1 MKKDIIA
8 IIGLGYWG
16 TIVTNTV
23 VSMNKFKKIY
33 VYDSDHQRIKDIK
46 KKFGSKISYT
56 NFDKIKNDNQIKN
69 IFLATPPRVNYKLL
83 TTLIKKNKN
92 ILIEKPGLTNLSYY
106 KKIKKKIEM
115 SKSRLSFGYIY
126 IYNEYIKF
134 IKKII
139 DTNKLG
145 KIKYINLQRQNFGPI
160 RNKVS
165 AAFDLATHDI
175 SILYYLL
182 NKKII
187 LKKSINHDILG
198 KKNFDIS
205 FLNLICGDI
214 KIDINVSWLNPEKI
228 RKIIIIGSKKMLL
241 FDEMDMQEPI
251 KIYNNYVAFPKIDK
265 FTKYFF
271 NQSKYIFKGKSRSIK
286 LKETKPLNNEI
297 IEFLKKKQSITDLN
311 FSENIIKIIK
321 NIHKKQL

>member
-1 MKKDIIA
+1 MKKDTIA

-33 VYDSDHQRIKDIK
+33 VYDIDNQRMINIK
-46 KKFGSKISYT
+46 KKFGSKVIYT
-56 NFDKIKNDNQIKN
+56 TFNKIKNDDQIKN
-69 IFLATPPRVNYKLL
+69 IFLATPPKDNYRILS
-83 TTLIKKNKN
+83 TLIKKDKN
-92 ILIEKPGLTNLSYY
+92 ILIEKPGLINLSNY
-106 KKIKKKIEM
+106 KKIKKEIKK

-126 IYNEYIKF
+126 VYNEYIRY

-139 DTNKLG
+139 DSNKLG

-175 SILYYLL
+175 SILYYIL

-187 LKKSINHDILG
+187 LKDSINHDILG
-198 KKNFDIS
+198 KKNYDIS
-205 FLNLICGDI
+205 FLNLKSSDI

-228 RKIIIIGSKKMLL
+228 RKMIIIGSKKMLL
-241 FDEMDMQEPI
+241 FDEMNINEPI

-271 NQSKYIFKGKSRSIK
+271 NQSKYIFKGKSKSIK
-286 LKETKPLNNEI
+286 LKETKALNNEI
-297 IEFLKKKQSITDLN
+297 KDFLKKKQNITDLK
-311 FSENIIKIIK
+311 FSESIVKIIK
-321 NIHKKQL
+321 DIHK

>member
-1 MKKDIIA
+1 MKKDTIA

-33 VYDSDHQRIKDIK
+33 VFDNDNQKIKNIK
-46 KKFGSKISYT
+46 KKFGSKIIYT
-56 NFDKIKNDNQIKN
+56 SLKKIKDNDQIRN
-69 IFLATPPRVNYKLL
+69 IFLATPPKNNYKLL
-83 TTLIKKNKN
+83 SILIKKDKN

-106 KKIKKKIEM
+106 KKIKKQLK
-115 SKSRLSFGYIY
+115 KTNSRLSFGYIY
-126 IYNEYIKF
+126 VYNDYIKY

-139 DTNKLG
+139 NTNKLG
-145 KIKYINLQRQNFGPI
+145 KVKYINLQRQNFGPI

-175 SILYYLL
+175 SILYYIL
-182 NKKII
+182 NKKIT
-187 LKKSINHDILG
+187 LKNSINHDILG
-198 KKNFDIS
+198 KKNYDIS
-205 FLNLICGDI
+205 FLNLKSDDI

-228 RKIIIIGSKKMLL
+228 RKMIIIGSKKMLL
-241 FDEMDMQEPI
+241 FDEMNIYEPI

-271 NQSKYIFKGKSRSIK
+271 NQSRYIFRGRSKSIK

-297 IEFLKKKQSITDLN
+297 EEFLKKKQNITDLK
-311 FSENIIKIIK
+311 FSENIVKIIK
-321 NIHKKQL
+321 NIHR

>member
-1 MKKDIIA
+1 MKKEIIA
-8 IIGLGYWG
+8 IVGLGYWG

-23 VSMNKFKKIY
+23 VSMNKFRKIY
-33 VYDSDHQRIKDIK
+33 VFDNDTQKIKNIK
-46 KKFGSKISYT
+46 KKFGNKIEYISF
-56 NFDKIKNDNQIKN
+56 NKIKNDDQIKN
-69 IFLATPPRVNYKLL
+69 IFLATPPKVNFKLL
-83 TTLIKKNKN
+83 NTLICKNKN
-92 ILIEKPGLTNLSYY
+92 ILIEKPGLTNLSQYR
-106 KKIKKKIEM
+106 KIKDMMKKT
-115 SKSRLSFGYIY
+115 KSNLSFGYIY
-126 IYNEYIKF
+126 IYNDYIKY
-134 IKKII
+134 IKRII
-139 DTNKLG
+139 NSNELG
-145 KIKYINLQRQNFGPI
+145 KIRYINLQRQNFGPI

-205 FLNLICGDI
+205 FLNLRAGEI

-241 FDEMDMQEPI
+241 FDEMNISDPV
-251 KIYNNYVAFPKIDK
+251 KIYNNYVSFPKIDK

-286 LKETKPLNNEI
+286 FEETKPLNNEI
-297 IEFLKKKQSITDLN
+297 NEFLKNNESITN
-311 FSENIIKIIK
+311 IKFSENIIKTIK
-321 NIHKKQL
+321 NIHR

>member
-1 MKKDIIA
+1 MKKETIA
-8 IIGLGYWG
+8 IVGLGYWG

-23 VSMNKFKKIY
+23 VSMNKFRKIY
-33 VYDSDHQRIKDIK
+33 VFDNDLQRVKNIKE
-46 KKFGSKISYT
+46 KFGHKIEYI
-56 NFDKIKNDNQIKN
+56 NFNEIKNNDQIKN
-69 IFLATPPRVNYKLL
+69 IFLATPPKVNFKLL
-83 TTLIKKNKN
+83 NILIKKNKN
-92 ILIEKPGLTNLSYY
+92 ILIEKPGLTNLSQY
-106 KKIKKKIEM
+106 KIIKNKIKK
-115 SKSRLSFGYIY
+115 SKSNLSFGYIY
-126 IYNEYIKF
+126 IYNNYIKF

-139 DTNKLG
+139 SSNKLG
-145 KIKYINLQRQNFGPI
+145 KIRYINLQRQNFGPI

-182 NKKII
+182 NKKIF

-205 FLNLICGDI
+205 FLNLKAGEI

-241 FDEMDMQEPI
+241 FDEMNISEPI
-251 KIYNNYVAFPKIDK
+251 KIYNNYVSFPKIDK

-271 NQSKYIFKGKSRSIK
+271 NQSKYIFKGKSKSIK

-297 IEFLKKKQSITDLN
+297 NEFLKNNQSITN
-311 FSENIIKIIK
+311 IKFSEDIIKTIK
-321 NIHKKQL
+321 NIHK

>member
-1 MKKDIIA
+1 MKKDTIA

-33 VYDSDHQRIKDIK
+33 VFDNDNQKIMNIK
-46 KKFGSKISYT
+46 KKFGSKIIYT
-56 NFDKIKNDNQIKN
+56 SLKKIKDNDQIKN
-69 IFLATPPRVNYKLL
+69 IFLATPPKNNYKLL
-83 TTLIKKNKN
+83 SILIKKDKN

-106 KKIKKKIEM
+106 KKIKKQLK
-115 SKSRLSFGYIY
+115 KTNSRLSFGYIY
-126 IYNEYIKF
+126 VYNDYIKY

-139 DTNKLG
+139 NTNKLG
-145 KIKYINLQRQNFGPI
+145 KVKYINLQRQNFGPI

-175 SILYYLL
+175 SILYYIL
-182 NKKII
+182 NKKIT
-187 LKKSINHDILG
+187 LKNSINHDILG
-198 KKNFDIS
+198 KKNYDIS
-205 FLNLICGDI
+205 FLNLKSDDI

-228 RKIIIIGSKKMLL
+228 RKMIIIGSKKMLL
-241 FDEMDMQEPI
+241 FDEMNIYEPI
-251 KIYNNYVAFPKIDK
+251 KIYNNYVTFPKIDK

-271 NQSKYIFKGKSRSIK
+271 NQSKYIFKGKSKSIK

-297 IEFLKKKQSITDLN
+297 LEFLKKKQNITDLK
-311 FSENIIKIIK
+311 FSENIVKIIK
-321 NIHKKQL
+321 NIHP

>member
-1 MKKDIIA
+1 MKKDTIA

-33 VYDSDHQRIKDIK
+33 VYDIDNQRMINIK
-46 KKFGSKISYT
+46 KKLGSKVIYT
-56 NFDKIKNDNQIKN
+56 TFNKIKNDDQIKN
-69 IFLATPPRVNYKLL
+69 IFLATPPKDNYRILS
-83 TTLIKKNKN
+83 TLIKKDKN
-92 ILIEKPGLTNLSYY
+92 ILIEKPGLINLSNY
-106 KKIKKKIEM
+106 KKIKKEIKK

-126 IYNEYIKF
+126 VYNEYIRY

-139 DTNKLG
+139 DSNKLG

-175 SILYYLL
+175 SILYYIL

-187 LKKSINHDILG
+187 LKDSINHDILG
-198 KKNFDIS
+198 KKNYDIS
-205 FLNLICGDI
+205 FLNLKSSDI

-228 RKIIIIGSKKMLL
+228 RKMIIIGSKKMLL
-241 FDEMDMQEPI
+241 FDEMNIQEPI

-271 NQSKYIFKGKSRSIK
+271 NQSKYIFKGKSKSIK
-286 LKETKPLNNEI
+286 LKETKALNNEI
-297 IEFLKKKQSITDLN
+297 KDFLKKKQNITDLK
-311 FSENIIKIIK
+311 FSESIVKIIK
-321 NIHKKQL
+321 DIHQ

>member
-1 MKKDIIA
+1 MKKETIA

-33 VYDSDHQRIKDIK
+33 VYDIDNQRIINIK
-46 KKFGSKISYT
+46 KKFGSKIIYT
-56 NFDKIKNDNQIKN
+56 SFNKIKNDDQIKN
-69 IFLATPPRVNYKLL
+69 IFLATPPKNNYKLL
-83 TTLIKKNKN
+83 SALIKRDKN
-92 ILIEKPGLTNLSYY
+92 ILIEKPGLTNLSNY
-106 KKIKKKIEM
+106 KKIEKEIKK

-126 IYNEYIKF
+126 VYNEYIKY

-139 DTNKLG
+139 DSNKLG

-175 SILYYLL
+175 SILYYILD
-182 NKKII
+182 KKII
-187 LKKSINHDILG
+187 LKNSINHDILG
-198 KKNFDIS
+198 KKNYDIS
-205 FLNLICGDI
+205 FLNLKSSDI

-228 RKIIIIGSKKMLL
+228 RKMIIIGSKKMLL
-241 FDEMDMQEPI
+241 FDEMNIYEPI
-251 KIYNNYVAFPKIDK
+251 KIYNNYVTFPKIDK

-271 NQSKYIFKGKSRSIK
+271 NQSKYIFKGKSKSIK
-286 LKETKPLNNEI
+286 LKETKPLKNEI
-297 IEFLKKKQSITDLN
+297 LEFLKKKQNITDLK
-311 FSENIIKIIK
+311 FSENIVKIIK
-321 NIHKKQL
+321 NIHP

>member
-1 MKKDIIA
+1 MKKEIIA
-8 IIGLGYWG
+8 IVGLGYWG

-23 VSMNKFKKIY
+23 VSMNKFRKIY
-33 VYDSDHQRIKDIK
+33 VFDNDTQKIKNIK
-46 KKFGSKISYT
+46 KKFGNKIEYISF
-56 NFDKIKNDNQIKN
+56 NKIKNDDRIKN
-69 IFLATPPRVNYKLL
+69 IFLATPPKVNFKLL
-83 TTLIKKNKN
+83 NTLICKNKN
-92 ILIEKPGLTNLSYY
+92 ILIEKPGLTNLSQYR
-106 KKIKKKIEM
+106 KIKDMMKKT
-115 SKSRLSFGYIY
+115 KSNLSFGYIY
-126 IYNEYIKF
+126 IYNDYIKY
-134 IKKII
+134 IKRII
-139 DTNKLG
+139 NSNELG
-145 KIKYINLQRQNFGPI
+145 KIRYINLQRQNFGPI

-205 FLNLICGDI
+205 FLNLRAGEI

-241 FDEMDMQEPI
+241 FDEMNISDPV
-251 KIYNNYVAFPKIDK
+251 KIYNNYVSFPKIDK

-286 LKETKPLNNEI
+286 FEETKPLNNEI
-297 IEFLKKKQSITDLN
+297 NEFLKNNESITN
-311 FSENIIKIIK
+311 IKFSENIIKTIK
-321 NIHKKQL
+321 NIHR

>member
-1 MKKDIIA
+1 MKKDTIA

-33 VYDSDHQRIKDIK
+33 VYDIDNQRIINIK
-46 KKFGSKISYT
+46 KKFGSKVIYT
-56 NFDKIKNDNQIKN
+56 TFNKIKNDDQIKN
-69 IFLATPPRVNYKLL
+69 IFLATPPKDNYRILS
-83 TTLIKKNKN
+83 TLIKKDKN
-92 ILIEKPGLTNLSYY
+92 ILIEKPGLINLSNY
-106 KKIKKKIEM
+106 KKIKKEIKK

-126 IYNEYIKF
+126 VYNEYIRY

-139 DTNKLG
+139 DSNKLG

-175 SILYYLL
+175 SILYYIL

-187 LKKSINHDILG
+187 LKDSINHDILG
-198 KKNFDIS
+198 KKNYDIS
-205 FLNLICGDI
+205 FLNLKSSDI

-228 RKIIIIGSKKMLL
+228 RKMIIIGSKKMLL
-241 FDEMDMQEPI
+241 FDEMNIQEPI

-271 NQSKYIFKGKSRSIK
+271 NQSKYIFKGKSKSIK
-286 LKETKPLNNEI
+286 LKETKALNNEI
-297 IEFLKKKQSITDLN
+297 KDFLKKKQNITDLK
-311 FSENIIKIIK
+311 FSESIVKIIK
-321 NIHKKQL
+321 DIHQ

>member
-1 MKKDIIA
+1 MKKNTIA

-33 VYDSDHQRIKDIK
+33 VYDNDKQRIINIK
-46 KKFGSKISYT
+46 KKFGSKIIYT
-56 NFDKIKNDNQIKN
+56 SFKKIKDDDQIKN
-69 IFLATPPRVNYKLL
+69 IFLATPPKDNYRLL
-83 TTLIKKNKN
+83 STLIKKDKN

-106 KKIKKKIEM
+106 KKIKKEIKK

-126 IYNEYIKF
+126 IYNKYIKY
-134 IKKII
+134 IKKVIES
-139 DTNKLG
+139 NKLG
-145 KIKYINLQRQNFGPI
+145 KVRYINLQRQNFGPI

-175 SILYYLL
+175 SILYYIL

-187 LKKSINHDILG
+187 LKNSINHDILG
-198 KKNFDIS
+198 KKNYDIS
-205 FLNLICGDI
+205 FLNLKSADI

-228 RKIIIIGSKKMLL
+228 RKMIIIGSKKMLL
-241 FDEMDMQEPI
+241 FDEMNIHEPI

-271 NQSKYIFKGKSRSIK
+271 NQSKYIFKGKSKSIK

-297 IEFLKKKQSITDLN
+297 IEFLKKKQNITDLK
-311 FSENIIKIIK
+311 FSENIVKIIK
-321 NIHKKQL
+321 NIHQ

>member
-1 MKKDIIA
+1 
-8 IIGLGYWG
+8 
-16 TIVTNTV
+16 
-23 VSMNKFKKIY
+23 
-33 VYDSDHQRIKDIK
+33 
-46 KKFGSKISYT
+46 
-56 NFDKIKNDNQIKN
+56 
-69 IFLATPPRVNYKLL
+69 
-83 TTLIKKNKN
+83 
-92 ILIEKPGLTNLSYY
+92 
-106 KKIKKKIEM
+106 M

-205 FLNLICGDI
+205 FLNLNCGDI

-241 FDEMDMQEPI
+241 FDEMNTHEPI

-265 FTKYFF
+265 FTKYIF
-271 NQSKYIFKGKSRSIK
+271 NQSKYIFKGKSKSIK

-297 IEFLKKKQSITDLN
+297 IEFLKKKKNITDIK
-311 FSENIIKIIK
+311 FSENIVKIIK
-321 NIHKKQL
+321 NIHQ

>member
-1 MKKDIIA
+1 MKKDTIA

-33 VYDSDHQRIKDIK
+33 VYDNNNQRVINIK
-46 KKFGSKISYT
+46 KKFGSKIIYT
-56 NFDKIKNDNQIKN
+56 NFNKIKNDNQIKN
-69 IFLATPPRVNYKLL
+69 IFLATPPKDNYKIL
-83 TTLIKKNKN
+83 TTLVKKNKN
-92 ILIEKPGLTNLSYY
+92 ILVEKPGLVNLSYY
-106 KKIKKKIEM
+106 KKIKKQIKK

-126 IYNEYIKF
+126 VYNEYIKY

-145 KIKYINLQRQNFGPI
+145 KVKYINLQRQNFGPI

-175 SILYYLL
+175 SILYYIL
-182 NKKII
+182 KRKII

-205 FLNLICGDI
+205 FLNLNSGDI

-241 FDEMDMQEPI
+241 FDEMNPNEPI

-271 NQSKYIFKGKSRSIK
+271 NQSKYIFKGKSKSIK

-297 IEFLKKKQSITDLN
+297 IQFLNKKQNITDLK
-311 FSENIIKIIK
+311 FSENVIKTIK
-321 NIHKKQL
+321 NIHQ

>member
-1 MKKDIIA
+1 MKKEIIA
-8 IIGLGYWG
+8 IVGLGYWG

-23 VSMNKFKKIY
+23 VSMNKFRKIY
-33 VYDSDHQRIKDIK
+33 VFDNDTQKIKNIK
-46 KKFGSKISYT
+46 KKFGNKIEYISF
-56 NFDKIKNDNQIKN
+56 NKIKNDDQIKN
-69 IFLATPPRVNYKLL
+69 IFLATPPKVNFKLL
-83 TTLIKKNKN
+83 NTLICKNKN
-92 ILIEKPGLTNLSYY
+92 ILIEKPGLTNLSQYR
-106 KKIKKKIEM
+106 KIKDMMKKT
-115 SKSRLSFGYIY
+115 KSNLSFGYIY
-126 IYNEYIKF
+126 IYNDYIKY
-134 IKKII
+134 IKRII
-139 DTNKLG
+139 NSNELG
-145 KIKYINLQRQNFGPI
+145 KIRYINLQRQNFGPI

-205 FLNLICGDI
+205 FLNLRAGEI

-241 FDEMDMQEPI
+241 FDEMNISDPV
-251 KIYNNYVAFPKIDK
+251 KIYNNYVSFPKIDK

-271 NQSKYIFKGKSRSIK
+271 NQSKYIFKGKSRSISF
-286 LKETKPLNNEI
+286 KETKPLNNEI
-297 IEFLKKKQSITDLN
+297 NEFLKNNESITN
-311 FSENIIKIIK
+311 IKFSENIIKTIK
-321 NIHKKQL
+321 NIHR